1 MSSLRSSLLVIC
13 LLLASASANLP
24 QTRTRRVAVKSAPSP
39 AQEIIEI
46 ADGEVLR
53 IDSALVV
60 LPVSVKDRDGRA
72 VSDLKKEDFRIY
84 ETGIEQEV
92 AYFAPVDEAFTV
104 VLMLDT
110 SSSVWKELDKIKD
123 AAARFVAHLKPEDH
137 VMVISFAHR
146 MTIHCEPMNDPER
159 LLKIIQGIG
168 KGMSTHL
175 YAAVQDVMTNQ
186 LRKIK
191 GRKAVVLFT
200 DGVDESGKQTARQ
213 TLHYAEELDTLVYTI
228 RFDTYDQRLEA
239 IMQAQRAIS
248 LVGLLPPLLAPPIS
262 SGKPESLREAY
273 ERGDRFLRDLAAVTG
288 GNYFEANHNLQD
300 LNQAFAQIA
309 EQLRHQYSL
318 GYYPRPRGQPG
329 ERRYVRVRVERSG
342 VAVNSRGSYIL
353 KAESPG
359 KKTNRLD

>member
-1 MSSLRSSLLVIC
+1 MSSLKPFLLVIC

-39 AQEIIEI
+39 ASEIIEI

-53 IDSALVV
+53 IESALVV

-72 VSDLKKEDFRIY
+72 VSDLKKEDFKIY
-84 ETGIEQEV
+84 EAGVEQEV

-110 SSSVWKELDKIKD
+110 SSSVWKKLDKIKD
-123 AAARFVAHLKPEDH
+123 AAAKFVGHLKSEDR

-146 MTIHCEPMNDPER
+146 MTIHCEPMNDRER
-159 LLKIIQGIG
+159 LFKIIHGIG

-175 YAAVQDVMTNQ
+175 YAAVQDVMTKQ
-186 LRKIK
+186 LTKIK

-200 DGVDESGKQTARQ
+200 DGADESGDQTARR
-213 TLHYAEELDTLVYTI
+213 TLHYAEELDALVYTI
-228 RFDTYDQRLEA
+228 RFDTYDKRLEA

-248 LVGLLPPLLAPPIS
+248 LAGLLSPLLAPPTS
-262 SGKPESLREAY
+262 AGKPESLSDAY
-273 ERGDRFLRDLAAVTG
+273 ERGERFLRDLAAVTG
-288 GNYFEANHNLQD
+288 GNYFEANPNLRD
-300 LNQAFAQIA
+300 LDQAFTQIA

-318 GYYPRPRGQPG
+318 GYYPRPRGRPG
-329 ERRYVRVRVERSG
+329 ERRYVRVRAERSG

-353 KAESPG
+353 KSESPVD
-359 KKTNRLD
+359 KSTRRD

>member
-1 MSSLRSSLLVIC
+1 MSSSKSFLLAIC

-24 QTRTRRVAVKSAPSP
+24 QTGPRRVAVKSAPSP
-39 AQEIIEI
+39 AQETIEI
-46 ADGEVLR
+46 ADGGVLR
-53 IDSALVV
+53 IESSLVV
-60 LPVSVKDRDGRA
+60 LPVGVKDRDGRA

-84 ETGIEQEV
+84 ETGVEQEI

-123 AAARFVAHLKPEDH
+123 AAARFVGHLKSEDR
-137 VMVISFAHR
+137 VMVISFARR
-146 MTIHCEPMNDPER
+146 MTIHCEPMNDRGR
-159 LLKIIQGIG
+159 LLKIIYGIG

-175 YAAVQDVMTNQ
+175 YGALQDVMTKQ
-186 LRKIK
+186 LSKIK

-200 DGVDESGKQTARQ
+200 DGVDESGEQTARQ
-213 TLHYAEELDTLVYTI
+213 TLHYAEELDALVYTI
-228 RFDTYDQRLEA
+228 HFDTYDQRLEA

-248 LVGLLPPLLAPPIS
+248 LVGLLPPLLALPTSP
-262 SGKPESLREAY
+262 GKPKSLSEAY
-273 ERGDRFLRDLAAVTG
+273 ERGERFLRDLAVVTG
-288 GNYFEANHNLQD
+288 GNYFEANHNLRD
-300 LNQAFAQIA
+300 LNEAFAQVA

-318 GYYPRPRGQPG
+318 GYYPRPRGRPG

-359 KKTNRLD
+359 DKTKRRD